1 MRSRKC
7 WAFRLAPS
15 TANGGWRAPGFTR
28 RCTDDPRAV
37 ATHQVSVR
45 AGARPSRG
53 RSVALTRGDSR
64 LAIAIA
70 VVRQSLSP
78 FDLHLICLRLTRYT
92 RFRGPGAVTALRAAC
107 TGWGLVLCSVEVVI
121 GGVRYQYLAADV
133 G

>member
-45 AGARPSRG
+45 AGARPTRG

-70 VVRQSLSP
+70 VVRHVSFP
-78 FDLHLICLRLTRYT
+78 FRFAFDLTAPYPIYSISRPGRRYS
-92 RFRGPGAVTALRAAC
+92 RSEERRA
-107 TGWGLVLCSVEVVI
+107 GKE
-121 GGVRYQYLAADV
+121 
-133 G
+133 